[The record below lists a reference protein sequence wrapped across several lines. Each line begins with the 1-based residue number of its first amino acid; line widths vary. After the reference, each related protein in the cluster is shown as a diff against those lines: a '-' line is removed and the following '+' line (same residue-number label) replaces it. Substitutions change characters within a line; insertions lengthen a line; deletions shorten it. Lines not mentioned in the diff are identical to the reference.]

1 MIDDI
6 NTYIAE
12 CNDIDELEDIV
23 ISAVGRLKVIAE
35 YESNEKEQERYERR
49 NKTNSN

>member
-1 MIDDI
+1 MEEI

-35 YESNEKEQERYERR
+35 YKSNEEEVV
-49 NKTNSN
+49 

>member
-1 MIDDI
+1 MEEI

-23 ISAVGRLKVIAE
+23 ISAVGRLKVIVE
-35 YESNEKEQERYERR
+35 HKNEERLF
-49 NKTNSN
+49 KQ